1 MSESPSR
8 IEVLKPGACTTV
20 QDLGRTGYQH
30 LGVPVSGA
38 MDEVAHRLANS
49 LVGNPAH
56 AATLEVTLMGPALR
70 FQADTVIACCGADL
84 SASVDGMAVPLATA
98 FPVQAGAILQFGRR
112 VSGLRGYLA
121 VQGGFTV
128 PDVMGSS
135 STYARAGFGGF
146 DGRALRKGDV
156 LHFAASAPGL
166 PERSQAALSAET
178 ALLAAADGQGPVR
191 VVAGPE
197 WEEFTAAARAL
208 WLSEPWRISPQS
220 DRMGYRFEGA
230 LLERSTQSS
239 ILSEPVTFGT
249 VQVPPDGQPIVL
261 MAERQTTGGY
271 PRIANVIAADLF
283 RLAQCAPGDHVK
295 FALVDMDVAQQLFIE
310 RAQLFEALEAHSP
323 ERTR

>member
-1 MSESPSR
+1 MSESSSS
-8 IEVLKPGACTTV
+8 IEVLKPGAYTTV
-20 QDLGRTGYQH
+20 QDLGCTGYQH

-38 MDEVAHRLANS
+38 MDEVALRLANS
-49 LVGNPAH
+49 LAGNSAH
-56 AATLEVTLMGPALR
+56 AAALEATLMGPALR
-70 FQADTVIACCGADL
+70 FSADTVIACCGADL

-98 FPVQAGAILQFGRR
+98 FPIKAGAILQFGRK
-112 VSGLRGYLA
+112 VSGVRSYLA
-121 VQGGFTV
+121 VQGGFSV

-146 DGRALRKGDV
+146 GGRALRKGDV
-156 LHFAASAPGL
+156 LHFKSAVPSI
-166 PERSQAALSAET
+166 PERSQAALSAEA
-178 ALLAAADGQGPVR
+178 ALLAAMVSQGPIR

-197 WEEFTAAARAL
+197 WDEFTPAAREQ
-208 WLSEPWRISPQS
+208 WLGQAWRISAQS

-230 LLERSTQSS
+230 VLARNTQSS

-283 RLAQCAPGDHVK
+283 RLAQCAPGDHVR
-295 FALVDMDVAQQLFIE
+295 FVLVDMDTAQQLLIE
-310 RAQLFEALEAHSP
+310 RANLFKALEASFP
-323 ERTR
+323 

>member
-1 MSESPSR
+1 MSESHSR
-8 IEVLKPGACTTV
+8 MEVLKPGAYTTV
-20 QDLGRTGYQH
+20 QDLGRVGYQH

-49 LVGNPAH
+49 LVGNPAN

-70 FQADTVIACCGADL
+70 FNADAVIACCGADL
-84 SASVDGMAVPLATA
+84 SASVDGLAVPLATA
-98 FPVQAGAILQFGRR
+98 FPVKAGAILQFGRK

-121 VQGGFTV
+121 VRGGFAV
-128 PDVMGSS
+128 PDVMGSA

-146 DGRALRKGDV
+146 GGRALRKGDV
-156 LHFAASAPGL
+156 LHFTPSAPGL
-166 PERSQAALSAET
+166 PDGSQAARSAEA
-178 ALLAAADGQGPVR
+178 ALLAAMDSQGPIR

-197 WEEFTAAARAL
+197 WEEFTPAARQL

-230 LLERSTQSS
+230 VLERTTQSN
-239 ILSEPVTFGT
+239 ILSEPVSFGT

-283 RLAQCAPGDHVK
+283 RLAQGAPGDHVK
-295 FALVDMDVAQQLFIE
+295 FALVDVDAAQQLFIE
-310 RAQLFEALEAHSP
+310 RAEWFKALETDSP
-323 ERTR
+323 